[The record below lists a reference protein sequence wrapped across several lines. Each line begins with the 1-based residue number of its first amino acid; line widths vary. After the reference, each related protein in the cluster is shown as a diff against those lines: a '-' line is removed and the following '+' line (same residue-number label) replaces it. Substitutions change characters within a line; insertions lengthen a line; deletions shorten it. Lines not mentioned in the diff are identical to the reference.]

1 MFKKS
6 SDSNSLAER
15 SKSILSV
22 FNSTIEKLS
31 TLASEAK
38 EQSAIKLEESR
49 LAALEAQALQNIA
62 ADNEAYA
69 KKIKDLITP
78 DVCKDLS

>member
-1 MFKKS
+1 MFKRL

-31 TLASEAK
+31 ALASEAK

-49 LAALEAQALQNIA
+49 KAALEAQALQNIA

-78 DVCKDLS
+78 EV